1 MGLPIGEKIM
11 QCYFPTDTAIKSHLL
26 YLYCIYI
33 FLEFSRR
40 PLSFRIVID
49 SFRLS
54 HLFMLSR
61 LVQIRLQSLFFML
74 TVAAMMSFTEP
85 RICPHF
91 VALIELEQIRLI
103 HTEKKA
109 DLILNKLPLNL
120 GPNGLLIDFKWTEA
134 DEAQNSK

>member
-1 MGLPIGEKIM
+1 M

-26 YLYCIYI
+26 YLYFYYVLVTHI
-33 FLEFSRR
+33 F
-40 PLSFRIVID
+40 LSFRAGPYLLGVID

-103 HTEKKA
+103 HTEKIV

>member
-26 YLYCIYI
+26 YLYFYYVLVTHI
-33 FLEFSRR
+33 F
-40 PLSFRIVID
+40 LSFRAEPYLLGVID

-103 HTEKKA
+103 HTEKIA
-109 DLILNKLPLNL
+109 DLKLNKLPLNL
-120 GPNGLLIDFKWTEA
+120 GPNGL
-134 DEAQNSK
+134 